1 MVIKLL
7 PKFND
12 VSLGGIMESTKELL
26 GRRIKE
32 LRKTRGLSQDEL
44 SEKVDIDPKHLS
56 RIEVGRGF
64 PSLDTLEKI
73 ANALNV
79 EMKDFFEFD
88 HEAKSAKELMKTLE
102 GLAKETD
109 DASLRLLVKVAR
121 AVVR

>member
-1 MVIKLL
+1 
-7 PKFND
+7 
-12 VSLGGIMESTKELL
+12 MESTKELL

-32 LRKTRGLSQDEL
+32 LRKIRGLSQEEL

-73 ANALNV
+73 AKALNV
-79 EMKDFFEFD
+79 EMKDFFEFA
-88 HEAKSAKELMKTLE
+88 HEARSAKELMKTLE

-109 DASLRLLVKVAR
+109 EDSLRLLVKVAR

>member
-1 MVIKLL
+1 
-7 PKFND
+7 
-12 VSLGGIMESTKELL
+12 MESTKELL

-32 LRKTRGLSQDEL
+32 LRKMRGLSQEEL

-73 ANALNV
+73 AKALNV
-79 EMKDFFEFD
+79 EMKDFFEFA
-88 HEAKSAKELMKTLE
+88 HEAKSAKELMRTLE
-102 GLAKETD
+102 SLTKETD
-109 DASLRLLVKVAR
+109 EERLRLLVKIAR